1 MRKKVIA
8 IVLLFLASIGISSKT
23 QAENNPIIY
32 QSYGDIPEIL
42 RGGIYKDR
50 YLDDYLRV
58 VMGPLRK
65 LAKDNKA
72 LTSKDIERLTNAY
85 TNNIRSEKLSR
96 MVLYDLNFD
105 GVIDKEEVR
114 IQIEKKL
121 RHSHN
126 EEYISNQVNKI
137 FESDVNQDDKISYDE
152 MSILLEGEKEQ
163 HRSWREI
170 SNAIALQNLDP
181 NKDNILTDKELE
193 TLARG
198 AFRVLDLDKD
208 MKTSDD
214 EFKKY
219 REALQKIQ
227 QSKKPNYDQIKKFQK
242 FSTAKKIPKTCK
254 FGNDYKAPKNSIIY
268 GVSAEK
274 SKSLDIYIDYTGQV
288 ANSVELEINNDKP
301 VILILGAIQ
310 PTIWTIRRTQNTKI
324 SAIFLTGNY
333 KQILRGV
340 DPAISILKNIV
351 RDEIGKYNH
360 EQPCRNY
367 VFSAQTVK
375 DFKTVSQHLFGKEAF
390 EYISANDEGVVKLGN
405 TNDKNREF
413 ITFKNPPIESFE
425 VKGTIL
431 SPGVKGLE
439 EAIQKGFIR
448 KATEEDLDSWLDLLE
463 TKEKQSPSRNLPQV
477 EGKTL
482 RDLLPRF
489 NFKRRAYVVLDDF
502 IIPSGL
508 NGGNLAI
515 FIVPKGVPSP
525 RGNSGHSSIYD
536 MNTGTCSGPTA
547 KC

>member
-1 MRKKVIA
+1 M
-8 IVLLFLASIGISSKT
+8 
-23 QAENNPIIY
+23 
-32 QSYGDIPEIL
+32 
-42 RGGIYKDR
+42 
-50 YLDDYLRV
+50 
-58 VMGPLRK
+58 
-65 LAKDNKA
+65 
-72 LTSKDIERLTNAY
+72 
-85 TNNIRSEKLSR
+85 
-96 MVLYDLNFD
+96 
-105 GVIDKEEVR
+105 
-114 IQIEKKL
+114 
-121 RHSHN
+121 
-126 EEYISNQVNKI
+126 
-137 FESDVNQDDKISYDE
+137 
-152 MSILLEGEKEQ
+152 
-163 HRSWREI
+163 
-170 SNAIALQNLDP
+170 
-181 NKDNILTDKELE
+181 
-193 TLARG
+193 
-198 AFRVLDLDKD
+198 
-208 MKTSDD
+208 
-214 EFKKY
+214 
-219 REALQKIQ
+219 
-227 QSKKPNYDQIKKFQK
+227 
-242 FSTAKKIPKTCK
+242 
-254 FGNDYKAPKNSIIY
+254 
-268 GVSAEK
+268 
-274 SKSLDIYIDYTGQV
+274 